1 MINTRPGSDTCW
13 EQAIFPLH
21 FNNKQSVKEDKIE
34 IEFLVKEH
42 VRLLKKEEGEYQK
55 IPNEIFCSMNHKK
68 SCQRVFPEKVEK
80 ILDFTTIPL
89 ESLNILKMEP
99 KAQLTMFMSQNDLTK
114 CKVDLITEIATNNGI
129 ELPRIDGISK
139 LSTDETYDLVFLDP
153 VLQSGRLDSKLLRQL
168 DESKLSSKYFSPNKL
183 TIWISLIES
192 EELIKNYKML
202 PTNDLT
208 MGFHMVKCL
217 ISQYI
222 RNK

>member
-13 EQAIFPLH
+13 EQAVFPLH
-21 FNNKQSVKEDKIE
+21 FDKQCVREDKIE

-42 VRLLKKEEGEYQK
+42 VRLLNREGGEYQK
-55 IPNEIFCSMNHKK
+55 IPNEIFCSLNHKK
-68 SCQRVFPEKVEK
+68 SCQTVFPEKVEK

-89 ESLNILKMEP
+89 QSLNILKMEP
-99 KAQLTMFMSQNDLTK
+99 KAQLTMFMSQTDSTK
-114 CKVDLITEIATNNGI
+114 CKVDLVTEIATNNGI
-129 ELPRIDGISK
+129 DLSRIDGISK
-139 LSTDETYDLVFLDP
+139 VSSDESYDLVFLDP

-168 DESKLSSKYFSPNKL
+168 DESKLSTKYFSPNKL

-208 MGFHMVKCL
+208 MGFQMVNCSYSIIL
-217 ISQYI
+217 H
-222 RNK
+222 